1 MKDFK
6 DSLVNGFAWQAS
18 TKLFVQI
25 FSWVSTIW
33 VARLLVPE
41 DYGLVAMSGIVSGV
55 FLLLVT
61 SGLAAG
67 VVNRKEVT
75 KGELDTVF
83 WFSVLK
89 GRGLY
94 ADVRLFYKISISF
107 NLELNGLF
115 KNFTPSILSMPIVL
129 VLAIALMGFVKDGF
143 GYSLQII
150 VSSTWVIIA
159 FYIFAQLFVLKYVHK
174 VRLIVVNIISKRKL
188 RNA

>member
-67 VVNRKEVT
+67 VVNRKEIT

-83 WFSVLK
+83 WL
-89 GRGLY
+89 
-94 ADVRLFYKISISF
+94 
-107 NLELNGLF
+107 
-115 KNFTPSILSMPIVL
+115 
-129 VLAIALMGFVKDGF
+129 
-143 GYSLQII
+143 
-150 VSSTWVIIA
+150 
-159 FYIFAQLFVLKYVHK
+159 
-174 VRLIVVNIISKRKL
+174 
-188 RNA
+188 